1 MALSA
6 VSSPAAPPRA
16 YLPALL
22 VAAVV
27 AAALLAALAHT
38 VVAMERSTAALLA
51 TARVRQATYESGRA
65 ALAIRLA
72 ALDGQLAGLER
83 IQRAI
88 AALRA
93 PRPARDERWITPH
106 CGGRPRR
113 REAPRTVELS
123 QRCIENPFGCR

>member
-6 VSSPAAPPRA
+6 VSSPAAAPRA

-27 AAALLAALAHT
+27 AAALLAALAQT
-38 VVAMERSTAALLA
+38 VAAMERSTAALRA

-65 ALAIRLA
+65 ALAIRFA
-72 ALDGQLAGLER
+72 ALDGQLAGIER
-83 IQRAI
+83 IERAI

-93 PRPARDERWITPH
+93 ARPARDERWITTR
-106 CGGRPRR
+106 CGTASWH

-123 QRCIENPFGCR
+123 ERCIDEPLGCR